1 VNTEKINGKI
11 KQSDIQIG
19 ADISR
24 EPKIGM
30 DGRYIEKV
38 INGDNK
44 PKMPTI
50 INKVPEMTKVP
61 VLSFFGGVYD
71 GGGGWVG
78 GGGG

>member
-1 VNTEKINGKI
+1 VNIENINGKI

-38 INGDNK
+38 IIGDNK
-44 PKMPTI
+44 PKIPTI
-50 INKVPEMTKVP
+50 INRVPEITKIP
-61 VLSFFGGVYD
+61 VLSVFGVGI
-71 GGGGWVG
+71 GGGWVG
-78 GGGG
+78 GGCG